1 MSLVSNPQIS
11 KPAWANL
18 PIRLDPAQV
27 DRKQSFE
34 RVEDG
39 ETVSYRVD
47 RRGAVIRRKLEQSG
61 IPVAVA
67 VAASAFQGVAARAME
82 DDEGN
87 VTVTLEL
94 LHPNARLSVPLL
106 VAADLYDVAADW
118 RSWSE
123 TFGLPMLMVES
134 SGQVTAL
141 DDPASSVIRDGR
153 PAAARRNAPHRARR
167 PRFLARRKPGGL
179 GLRMVIAGDE
189 IIARN

>member
-1 MSLVSNPQIS
+1 MSLVSNPQIA

-18 PIRLDPAQV
+18 PIRLDPMQV
-27 DRKQSFE
+27 DRKQIFE
-34 RVEDG
+34 RVEDD
-39 ETVSYRVD
+39 EVVSYRID

-67 VAASAFQGVAARAME
+67 IAANAFEGVAARAME
-82 DDEGN
+82 DDAGN

-94 LHPNARLSVPLL
+94 LHQNPRLSVPLL

-118 RSWSE
+118 RSWAE
-123 TFGLPMLMVES
+123 TFQLPMLMVEG

-141 DDPASSVIRDGR
+141 DDPASSVIRSGR
-153 PAAARRNAPHRARR
+153 SASPRRSGAHRGRR

-189 IIARN
+189 IIARD